1 MITTLLDQVN
11 SIAWVFSNL
20 LIGYI
25 AIALV
30 IFVVAYI
37 ILFDPKATTAGKY
50 IFRFFVSLVGVIG
63 LVFIAT
69 FVDPRP
75 GREWNIYPGDV
86 LWWRPLLRVIA
97 YGYVAY
103 TVTGLSILL
112 GFRKFKPEWLRTVN
126 EKELVKPRNT
136 KE

>member
-1 MITTLLDQVN
+1 MISHLLDQINTV
-11 SIAWVFSNL
+11 AWITSNL

-25 AIALV
+25 AVVLV

-75 GREWNIYPGDV
+75 GREWNIFPGDV
-86 LWWRPLLRVIA
+86 LWWRPMLRVIA

-112 GFRKFKPEWLRTVN
+112 GLRKFKPEWLRTVN
-126 EKELVKPRNT
+126 DKELVKPRNT